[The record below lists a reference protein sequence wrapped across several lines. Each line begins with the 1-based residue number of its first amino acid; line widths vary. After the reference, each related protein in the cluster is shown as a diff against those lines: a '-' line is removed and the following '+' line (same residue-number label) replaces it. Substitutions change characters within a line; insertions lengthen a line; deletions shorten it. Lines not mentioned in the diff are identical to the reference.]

1 MTFRKGESGN
11 PAGRPRG
18 SRSRASVLVH
28 GVLGERAQKIAQKVA
43 DLAED
48 GDTAAMRMCL
58 DRIAPR
64 RQYDPGSCELPS
76 LNNAADSVE
85 AMARIAEAVA
95 TGDLAPSEALALAKV
110 VEIHLQALAV
120 NGFEQRL
127 GKVES
132 LAENTADL
140 PEPNRSYEVNEGR
153 PKRKDDTC
161 DQSPQS

>member
-48 GDTAAMRMCL
+48 AMRMCL

-161 DQSPQS
+161 DPSPQS